1 MVNQLTKN
9 YNPKIAM
16 QIIMQHALKSIQFLI
31 ENEKRTLK
39 PHEEEK
45 GV

>member
-16 QIIMQHALKSIQFLI
+16 QIIMQHALKSNQLII
-31 ENEKRTLK
+31 ENNKITLK
-39 PHEEEK
+39 PQEEDK